1 VESCHPC
8 GEIHHGAGEH
18 NHPHEH
24 VVLVSSSTAPAASP
38 PAGGSSLQGR

>member
-24 VVLVSSSTAPAASP
+24 VVFSSGLSAMPSVRRRDDVP
-38 PAGGSSLQGR
+38 L